1 MMMENLNRPAS
12 AFTDAPPEGMVATT
26 LVKISTDMPW
36 PTPRWV
42 ISSPSHMTT
51 TVPAVMVRTISMTR
65 GTVKSG
71 IRSMLRLVPPPSS
84 PPPPLWKT

>member
-1 MMMENLNRPAS
+1 
-12 AFTDAPPEGMVATT
+12 MVDTT

-51 TVPAVMVRTISMTR
+51 TVPAVMVSTISSTR

-71 IRSMLRLVPPPSS
+71 IRSMLSGLRTEQ
-84 PPPPLWKT
+84 PPPPLWNT